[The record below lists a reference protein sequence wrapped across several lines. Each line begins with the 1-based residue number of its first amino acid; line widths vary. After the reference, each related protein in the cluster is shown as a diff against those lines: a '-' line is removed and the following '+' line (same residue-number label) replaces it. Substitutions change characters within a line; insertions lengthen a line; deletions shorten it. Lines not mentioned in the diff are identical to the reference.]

1 MAMYAIA
8 VNPLIN
14 NLKRDVMKQVWF
26 ADDASTVGNLSD
38 LRGWWDH
45 LTKVGPDYG
54 YFPNA
59 SKTWLIVKEGQL
71 EKAKTTFQGTDV
83 TTTEEGK
90 RYLGSAIGKHS
101 FLETYVEQKVDTWV
115 EELKRL
121 SISQPHAAF
130 AALTHGPSSRWTYL
144 ARTTP
149 NIEELIKPLEET
161 IRTIFIPN
169 LTSQN
174 APNDKERQLLALP
187 ARLGG
192 LGSNPSERSC
202 NDFAS

>member
-1 MAMYAIA
+1 MCRTPCGCVHAAIPYNSGYINTYREDINLYIDGETLLSQEGTTQGDPLAMAMYAIA

-14 NLKRDVMKQVWF
+14 NLKRDTMKQVWF
-26 ADDASTVGNLSD
+26 ADDASAVGNLSD
-38 LRGWWDH
+38 LRGWWDR

-90 RYLGSAIGKHS
+90 RYLGSAIGKRS

-121 SISQPHAAF
+121 SSIAISQPHACCLCSAH
-130 AALTHGPSSRWTYL
+130 TWPV
-144 ARTTP
+144 
-149 NIEELIKPLEET
+149 
-161 IRTIFIPN
+161 
-169 LTSQN
+169 
-174 APNDKERQLLALP
+174 
-187 ARLGG
+187 
-192 LGSNPSERSC
+192 
-202 NDFAS
+202 